1 MNIFEQYLEKIIKT
15 IDALHQDRK
24 IELSKKDDVQDKLP
38 NIIKRVN
45 VDKVPPG
52 IDYDISTNVALIL
65 AKINK
70 KDPIDFANFLIPFL
84 KDDNI
89 EKISAIKP
97 GFINIK
103 FKPSFWTNFIE
114 EIIKNSKSFGINTKE
129 KKKNY
134 LVEFVS
140 ANPTGPLHV
149 GHCRGAILGD
159 VISNILL
166 FNKHKVTKEYYVND
180 YGNQIIN
187 FTKSVYFRIREI
199 KFNEPFPKDNVD
211 LYPGDYLISIAKNII
226 NSNENMDFN
235 DLKKILSKLT
245 DLSIIESLN
254 LIKNNLNKIGV
265 KHDNFIS
272 EKKLVTN
279 QEVEKVVDYLQKNNF
294 VYKGKIKAP
303 AGEKDENW
311 VERDQLLFRSTDFG
325 DDKDRAL
332 QKSDGSWTYF
342 ASDVAYHKNKLD
354 RKFDFLINI
363 LGADHAGYIKR
374 ISSSVDALSNSKGKL
389 ICKVSQLVKLIK
401 NKKPFKM
408 SKRKGD
414 YITLDDLI
422 NEVGKDATRFIM
434 LNRSSDVE
442 LDFDFD
448 NVVEKSKENP
458 LYYVQYCYARISS
471 VFRHINKDIKKEI
484 NVKEFNFEYSE
495 QEIIILKKLSEWP
508 RCIEVAS
515 NKLEPHRIPTYL
527 YELASL
533 FHSYWNLGKENP
545 EKRFINENKEISDD
559 KLIFLKAIS
568 NVIISGMTIIGA
580 STPEQM

>member
-1 MNIFEQYLEKIIKT
+1 MNIFAQYLVKIK
-15 IDALHQDRK
+15 K
-24 IELSKKDDVQDKLP
+24 ILFDLSKNGDLILP
-38 NIIKRVN
+38 TTLEGITAEI
-45 VDKVPPG
+45 PPSKFKS
-52 IDYDISTNVALIL
+52 DISTNVAMVLS
-65 AKINK
+65 KINK
-70 KDPIDFANFLIPFL
+70 KAPIDLASTLADALKKNDKLIE
-84 KDDNI
+84 D
-89 EKISAIKP
+89 ISIVNP

-103 FKPSFWTNFIE
+103 FKPIFWTNFIE
-114 EIIKNSKSFGINTKE
+114 EIIKNSKIFGINTNE

-159 VISNILL
+159 VITNVLL
-166 FNKHKVTKEYYVND
+166 FNKHKVVKEYYVND

-199 KFNEPFPKDNVD
+199 AFKEPFPSDNED
-211 LYPGDYLISIAKNII
+211 LYPGDYLINFAQNII
-226 NSNENMDFN
+226 NSNKKIDFKDFN
-235 DLKKILSKLT
+235 KISEELT
-245 DLSIIESLN
+245 ALSIEEALK
-254 LIKNNLNKIGV
+254 LIKKNLNSLGI

-279 QEVEKVVDYLQKNNF
+279 QEVEKVIDYLQKSKF

-303 AGEKDENW
+303 AGEDSEKW
-311 VERDQLLFRSTDFG
+311 VEREQLLFKSTDFG

-332 QKSDGSWTYF
+332 QKSDGAWTYF

-354 RKFDFLINI
+354 RKFDHLINI

-374 ISSSVDALSNSKGKL
+374 ISSSVEALSNSKEKL

-401 NKKPFKM
+401 DKKPFKM

-414 YITLDDLI
+414 YITVDDLI

-448 NVVEKSKENP
+448 NVIEKSKDNP
-458 LYYVQYCYARISS
+458 LYYVQYSYARIAS
-471 VFRHINKDIKKEI
+471 VFRHLDKNIKNDIKIKRFDFLYSDDEI
-484 NVKEFNFEYSE
+484 N
-495 QEIIILKKLSEWP
+495 ILKKISEWP
-508 RCIEVAS
+508 KCIEATC

-527 YELASL
+527 YELSSL
-533 FHSYWNLGKENP
+533 FHSYWNLGKDNSD
-545 EKRFINENKEISDD
+545 KRFINEQKKIADE
-559 KLIFLKAIS
+559 KLIFLKVIS
-568 NVIISGMTIIGA
+568 NVIKSGMDIVGVA
-580 STPEQM
+580 VPDKM